1 MEGLIQE
8 NALALGIA
16 FLLDVLLADVESW
29 PHPVRWMGAGYT
41 RLEIFFKRRGS
52 LTRFQGV
59 ATVLFITVISALIP
73 FLILRWISFSWLRL
87 MLEGVL
93 LYFCLSVKGLSDEA
107 RRIGQALEKKKIG
120 QARKL
125 LSRVVGRDT
134 HHLNTSEIARAV
146 VETLGESFVDG
157 FFSPVFWAFLLG
169 APGAFFFKAV
179 STGDSMIG
187 YPEPPYQ
194 KFGWAAAKLD
204 DALNWLP
211 ARLSPLALI
220 PAALFTGQSVPGLVQ
235 SFLKDR
241 LKHASPNAAHAEAAF
256 AGALGVK
263 LGGVNRY
270 GGQVYRQAFLNASGR
285 VCRQEDIHFAIRF
298 LWAGAIVTLFLVL
311 GIGSYFP

>member
-1 MEGLIQE
+1 VEGLIQE
-8 NALALGIA
+8 NALALSIA

-29 PHPVRWMGAGYT
+29 PHPVRWMGAGYS
-41 RLEIFFKRRGS
+41 RLEVFFKRRGS
-52 LTRFQGV
+52 LTRFQGIV
-59 ATVLFITVISALIP
+59 TVLFLAVISALIP
-73 FLILRWISFSWLRL
+73 FLILRWIPLPWLRL

-93 LYFCLSVKGLSDEA
+93 LYFCISVKGLSDEA
-107 RRIGQALEKKKIG
+107 QRIEQALGKRKIG
-120 QARKL
+120 LARKL

-134 HHLNTSEIARAV
+134 NRLNPSEVARAV

-157 FFSPVFWAFLLG
+157 FLSPVFWALLFG

-187 YPEPPYQ
+187 HPEPPYQ

-204 DALNWLP
+204 DALNWIP
-211 ARLSPLALI
+211 ARLSPLVLI

-235 SFLKDR
+235 SFFKDR
-241 LKHASPNAAHAEAAF
+241 LKHTSPNAAHAEAAF

-263 LGGVNRY
+263 LGGINRY
-270 GGQVYRQAFLNASGR
+270 SGQVYRQAFLNVSGR
-285 VCRQEDIHFAIRF
+285 VCRKEDIHFAIRF
-298 LWAGAIVTLFLVL
+298 LWAGAIVTVFLIL